1 MGRSILH
8 CIFLTLK
15 TKQMTNKE
23 TKQLTEYIKTNLSTS
38 QKMWENE
45 ESNAKIIGMLEG
57 TLKSILIHLEINNH

>member
-23 TKQLTEYIKTNLSTS
+23 RNQLIKYIETNLSTS
-38 QKMWENE
+38 QQMWENE
-45 ESNAKIIGMLEG
+45 ESHAKIIGMLEG
-57 TLKSILIHLEINNH
+57 TLKSILIHLEINH